1 MSERESEQPFF
12 MLKNV
17 FTSMTF
23 QLSNPLLFKF
33 QLWYLNLA
41 LTHSHQCTNEQG
53 KVSKMSVP
61 SSDPCG
67 FTIADQQQ

>member
-41 LTHSHQCTNEQG
+41 LTHSLTHI
-53 KVSKMSVP
+53 SVLMNR
-61 SSDPCG
+61 
-67 FTIADQQQ
+67 AKYQR